1 MNWFSRERHTRLS
14 KAENWKIVM
23 VTDGL
28 GSSTHYVYYKNL
40 IGLWACVTYAYGY
53 DGGTARKTFNSYSD
67 AVNYIE
73 REINFNTKE
82 LVRKNKTVKEIR
94 FDKKV

>member
-1 MNWFSRERHTRLS
+1 MSQ
-14 KAENWKIVM
+14 AENWKIVM

-28 GSSTHYVYYKNL
+28 GSSTYYVCYKNL
-40 IGLWACVTYAYGY
+40 IGLWVYDVYTCSYG
-53 DGGTARKTFNSYSD
+53 GGSCRHTFGDYGD

-73 REINFNTKE
+73 KKINLNTKE